1 MPRTRRQRSRRTRK
15 QKGGSQEHTVVMI
28 ETRKVKSMPLV
39 LRTIFENLGPEW
51 KLLIFHGPTN
61 KEWLENIL
69 DTQFKKDRARVSLKD
84 CGRTRID
91 IPEYNRMMMGRE
103 ILDQIPT
110 EMFLV
115 VQTDSI
121 LCKGKGHLL
130 KDFMNYDYV
139 GAPWRDRQRVGNGGL
154 SLRRKSKMIQIAD
167 KCAKLD
173 HMEDGFFAYGCD
185 GARPKVPE
193 FDVAKRFAI
202 ESVYHPESFGVHKPH
217 HHLPEMD
224 KELKQQCEGYDELH
238 NLMGQE
244 D

>member
-1 MPRTRRQRSRRTRK
+1 
-15 QKGGSQEHTVVMI
+15 MI

-39 LRTIFENLGPEW
+39 LRTIFENLGTEW

-69 DTQFKKDRARVSLKD
+69 ETKFKNHKSRVSLKD

-115 VQTDSI
+115 IQADSI
-121 LCKGKGHLL
+121 LCKGNGHLL

-167 KCAKLD
+167 KCAKL
-173 HMEDGFFAYGCD
+173 HNMEDGFFAYGCD
-185 GARPKVPE
+185 GAQPKVPE

-202 ESVYHPESFGVHKPH
+202 ESVYHPESFGVHKPR
-217 HHLPEMD
+217 HHLPHMER
-224 KELKQQCEGYDELH
+224 ELKQQCEGYDELH
-238 NLMGQE
+238 NLMGQ
-244 D
+244 DD